1 MQSPWRP
8 LSHRLVAGLLSLC
21 VLFLAAGAG
30 PAQALEVN
38 VNAASIEDLRSL
50 RGVGPQLAERI
61 LRERARGPYR
71 DLEDLRSRVRGLGER
86 TVRKL
91 VQQGLRVR
99 PAATAPRLSDNPR
112 PSPALPPPSARP

>member
-1 MQSPWRP
+1 MQTPWIP
-8 LSHRLVAGLLSLC
+8 LSRRLVAGVLMLSVLLLGG
-21 VLFLAAGAG
+21 GAR

-50 RGVGPQLAERI
+50 RGLGPQLAERI

-99 PAATAPRLSDNPR
+99 PAASAPRLSDNPGS
-112 PSPALPPPSARP
+112 SPALPPPRSSP

>member
-1 MQSPWRP
+1 MQTPWIP
-8 LSHRLVAGLLSLC
+8 LSRRLVAGVLMLSVLLLGG
-21 VLFLAAGAG
+21 GAR

-50 RGVGPQLAERI
+50 RGLGPRLAERI

-99 PAATAPRLSDNPR
+99 PAVSAPRLSDNPGS
-112 PSPALPPPSARP
+112 SPALPPPRSSP